1 MLNWLLGKDINSV
14 IGRTRRVKVCG
25 IFFRIKK
32 LDAFDFA
39 NGSQIMLSQYQTYE
53 EAKAPKVNSNIEAE
67 LKKVKDHYRDVI
79 LSAVVEPKLAR
90 SNKEEGIL
98 VDNLFT
104 EQELVEGLYS
114 QILLHTY
121 GKKKLKL

>member
-1 MLNWLLGKDINSV
+1 MLDFLFSRNIDSL

-39 NGSQIMLSQYQTYE
+39 NGSQVMLSQYQTYE
-53 EAKAPKVNSNIEAE
+53 DAKVQKSNSNVESE

-79 LSAVVEPKLAR
+79 LASVVEPKLAR
-90 SNKEEGIL
+90 KEGEEGML

-104 EQELVEGLYS
+104 EQELIEGLYG
-114 QILLHTY
+114 QILLYTY